1 MQTVNNLR
9 AQKEFRKA
17 PAHLIALAVINTLFF
32 FSGTGHAQT
41 QQNKIVSS
49 QQAINVDRE
58 QRLPAV
64 TSQRN
69 PAPAPPAVVGDKTR
83 TANSADHNRNSVQFS
98 EWMKDNPAATR
109 TASKDQVSEAEIR
122 RTLSAAMQQ
131 AVGRSPMLRQS
142 QAEVAASDADVR
154 EAKGERWPQ
163 IDLGAN
169 NRPTSLGGGNS
180 NNLNSQAINL
190 NMTTNVFDWG
200 RTRNTIDSRKEL
212 STAAGQKYFAS
223 LETLAQDVSITIV
236 EREKARRISTISQQ
250 YVERMSTL
258 VGMLQQIVQVD
269 RGRASEL
276 TQAKARLM
284 EAQASLDASQA
295 KERDVEI
302 KLRKLIGDAEVQMP
316 DNSNWALSAGD
327 LDKLL
332 AAARN
337 HPSLLQAEAEANA
350 SERHAE
356 SLRAGEKPQL
366 NWVVSKSTARDEL
379 GREQGWQTMMTVNWP
394 LFRGGSARA
403 AREAASLRAEA
414 GREKKDQQALDFEFA
429 TRAAEQDA
437 KTSLS
442 RADLYRDL
450 TSETD
455 SVRKAFF
462 EQWYHLGRRTLLDV
476 LIAESDHNNNR
487 VNEVAN
493 RFDGYKSVLEAYGSA
508 GQLTNWLQGKNADN

>member
-1 MQTVNNLR
+1 MS
-9 AQKEFRKA
+9 
-17 PAHLIALAVINTLFF
+17 AHLIVLALISALCAFPQTVY
-32 FSGTGHAQT
+32 AQFNQIKT
-41 QQNKIVSS
+41 ATSQPASS
-49 QQAINVDRE
+49 VERT
-58 QRLPAV
+58 QRLPDVASPRA
-64 TSQRN
+64 TN
-69 PAPAPPAVVGDKTR
+69 PI
-83 TANSADHNRNSVQFS
+83 ANTLAGNTITGNSHDQGRNSVQFS
-98 EWMKDNPAATR
+98 EWMKDNPAGNR
-109 TASKDQVSEAEIR
+109 TASKDQVSESEIR
-122 RTLSAAMQQ
+122 NILSTALQQ
-131 AVGRSPMLRQS
+131 AVIRSPMLRQS
-142 QAEVAASDADVR
+142 QAEIAAANADVR

-169 NRPTSLGGGNS
+169 NRPTSFGGGNS
-180 NNLNSQAINL
+180 DNVNSQSVNL

-212 STAAGQKYFAS
+212 SNAADQKYYAN
-223 LETLAQDVSITIV
+223 LETLAQDVSISVV
-236 EREKARRISTISQQ
+236 EQEKARGISAISQQ

-269 RGRASEL
+269 SGRASEL

-295 KERDVEI
+295 KERDIAI
-302 KLRKLIGDAEVQMP
+302 KLRKLIGDTPVKMP
-316 DNSNWALSAGD
+316 QNSNWALSGGD

-332 AAARN
+332 TAARA
-337 HPSLLQAEAEANA
+337 HPALLQAEAEANA

-356 SLRAGEKPQL
+356 SLRAGEKPQV

-414 GREKKDQQALDFEFA
+414 GREKKAQQELDFEFA
-429 TRAAEQDA
+429 TRAAEQDS
-437 KTSLS
+437 KTLLT

-487 VNEVAN
+487 VNEVSN
-493 RFDGYKSVLEAYGSA
+493 RFDSYKSVLEAYGSA
-508 GQLTNWLQGKNADN
+508 GQLTSWLQGKISVK